1 MQEVAR
7 ADDQSTV
14 ILGHIGT
21 LAVNPYI
28 FDKLPYDANKDFQ
41 PVSLLAKVPSLYVV
55 HPDVPVKN
63 LRELIAYAKKK
74 PGQLSYGSARK
85 GTARAPAFRDPQMQ
99 APTLIMPRPH

>member
-7 ADDQSTV
+7 ADDQHTV

-28 FDKLPYDANKDFQ
+28 FPKLPYDPNKDFQ

-55 HPDVPVKN
+55 HPDLPVKN
-63 LRELIAYAKKK
+63 IEGVRGLCAPTRA
-74 PGQLSYGSARK
+74 SSAMARPA
-85 GTARAPAFRDPQMQ
+85 TAAPAIWRSN
-99 APTLIMPRPH
+99 T